1 PKTTKHTTRTQTNNQ
16 PTHPS
21 FLCWDSIRD
30 HRRRINCLAARNI
43 KSNAF
48 YGTKY
53 FGNSCVGSQR
63 GGVRCWLL
71 LGVDFAYAL
80 NRDLDGSFN
89 LWIKAFHRSLN
100 YLLGYPNR
108 FRANAIELLAVI

>member
-1 PKTTKHTTRTQTNNQ
+1 NNQ
-16 PTHPS
+16 RGGPV
-21 FLCWDSIRD
+21 FLRCDRIHD
-30 HRRRINCLAARNI
+30 DRRRVNCLAAGDI
-43 KSNAF
+43 KPNAF

-53 FGNSCVGSQR
+53 FGNGRVGSQG

-71 LGVDFAYAL
+71 LSVDFAHAL

-89 LWIKAFHRSLN
+89 LWIKPVHRGLD

-108 FRANAIELLAVI
+108 IWSDAIELLAVI